1 MKTEILDVVERDVEG
16 ERKEKLP
23 QGRVEMESR
32 GSPGACF
39 VICTYKEHDGRCA
52 AVRFEHVRQTMG
64 KQIMLEAK
72 SRLEAVV
79 VDGSKEREVVRACG
93 LHFHEL

>member
-16 ERKEKLP
+16 KRKKLP

-52 AVRFEHVRQTMG
+52 AVRFEDVRQTMG
-64 KQIMLEAK
+64 KQIM
-72 SRLEAVV
+72 LEAVV